1 MFRDKT
7 GYLIVEPAHMVR
19 TFPSSQFGQQP
30 TCVVNFANF
39 SGFHNFVFVRLL
51 KHC

>member
-19 TFPSSQFGQQP
+19 VFPSQFGPQQRW
-30 TCVVNFANF
+30 VVNFTNL
-39 SGFHNFVFVRLL
+39 SGFHNFVFVRL
-51 KHC
+51 